1 MIGAEAHRSL
11 LDRVRSRQN
20 RLVADPAF
28 RARAAASPL
37 TRWIA
42 RRQAR
47 KLFDLAAGF
56 VYSQVL
62 AACVELRL
70 FERLR
75 DGPADRPGLAAAT
88 GVPAGAL
95 GSLLDAAVALDL
107 LQARL
112 GDRVALGPLGAAM
125 IDNPAVTAMVEHHA
139 VLYRDLADPV
149 ALLRSPRGSAG
160 LAGYWPY
167 AGADDPAAIPSE
179 KVSAYTRL
187 MAASQPLVTEDVLD
201 ALDGG
206 RYRHLLD
213 LGGGDGTFALAA
225 ARRFPGL
232 AVTVVDLPAVAER
245 ARARFDAA
253 GLGARGRAIG
263 ADFRRD
269 RLPAG
274 ADLAT
279 LVRVLHDH
287 DDDDVRALLA
297 NLHAALAPGATVAVA
312 EPLAGTPGA
321 ETVGAYFALYL
332 LAMGRGRPRSAADI
346 ARLLGEAG
354 FRGARAVGMR
364 MPLQTGLV
372 VARR

>member
-11 LDRVRSRQN
+11 LDRVCSRRN
-20 RLVADPAF
+20 SYVADPRF
-28 RARAAASPL
+28 RAWAAASPL
-37 TRWIA
+37 TRWVA

-70 FERLR
+70 FDRLR
-75 DGPADRPGLAAAT
+75 DGPVDRPSLAIAA
-88 GVPAGAL
+88 GVPVETL
-95 GSLLDAAVALDL
+95 RSLLDAAVALDL
-107 LQARL
+107 LRAEA
-112 GDRVALGPLGAAM
+112 GDRYALGSLGAAM

-167 AGADDPAAIPSE
+167 AGAQDPALIPGE

-187 MAASQPLVTEDVLD
+187 MASSQPLVTEDVLD
-201 ALDGG
+201 ALGID
-206 RYRHLLD
+206 RFRRLMD

-225 ARRFPGL
+225 ARRSPAL
-232 AVTVVDLPAVAER
+232 EVTVVDLPAVAER
-245 ARARFDAA
+245 AQARFEAA
-253 GLGARGRAIG
+253 GLGARGRALG

-269 RLPAG
+269 PLPGG
-274 ADLAT
+274 ADVAT

-287 DDDDVRALLA
+287 DDGDVRALLA

-312 EPLAGTPGA
+312 EPLAATPGA
-321 ETVGAYFALYL
+321 EPVGAYFALYL
-332 LAMGRGRPRSAADI
+332 LAMGRGRPRNAAEI

-354 FRGARAVGMR
+354 FRDARAVATR

-372 VARR
+372 LATR

>member
-11 LDRVRSRQN
+11 LDRVRSR
-20 RLVADPAF
+20 RDGYVADPGF
-28 RARAAASPL
+28 RAWAASSPF
-37 TRWIA
+37 TRWVA

-70 FERLR
+70 FDRLR
-75 DGPADRPGLAAAT
+75 GGPVDRTSLAASA
-88 GVPAGAL
+88 GVPTEAL
-95 GSLLDAAVALDL
+95 RSLLDAAIALDL
-107 LQARL
+107 VRTLP
-112 GDRVALGPLGAAM
+112 GDRYALGSLGAAM
-125 IDNPAVTAMVEHHA
+125 VDNPAVTAMVEHHA

-167 AGADDPAAIPSE
+167 AGARDPAAIPAE
-179 KVSAYTRL
+179 QVSAYTRL
-187 MAASQPLVTEDVLD
+187 MALSQPLVTEDVLD
-201 ALDGG
+201 ALDPG
-206 RYRHLLD
+206 RYRRLMD

-225 ARRFPGL
+225 ARRAPAL
-232 AVTVVDLPAVAER
+232 EVTVVDLPAVAER
-245 ARARFDAA
+245 ARSRFEAA
-253 GLGARGRAIG
+253 GLGTRARAIG

-269 RLPAG
+269 PLPAG

-287 DDDDVRALLA
+287 DDEDARALLA

-312 EPLAGTPGA
+312 EPMAGTPGA
-321 ETVGAYFALYL
+321 ETVGAYFSLYL
-332 LAMGRGRPRSAADI
+332 LAMGRGRPRSAAEI
-346 ARLLGEAG
+346 ARLLGDAG
-354 FRGARAVGMR
+354 FRGARRIATP
-364 MPLQTGLV
+364 MPLQAGLV